1 MKIKTV
7 FMAVAAILILA
18 AGAPMLDAAE
28 VAQGKCLAYSAENK
42 SIRIEEFDIN
52 FSHDAPYGNPT
63 GIVSE
68 YDLSRAKVGIFP
80 ENGDVVRIAFVI
92 EDDTKV
98 ALKVMNVSKQDIRR
112 K

>member
-1 MKIKTV
+1 MKFKTV
-7 FMAVAAILILA
+7 LMAVAAILVLA
-18 AGAPMLDAAE
+18 AGVPMLDAAE
-28 VAQGKCLAYSAENK
+28 VAQGKCLAYSAEDK
-42 SIRIEEFDIN
+42 TIRIEEFDIN

-80 ENGDVVRIAFVI
+80 EGGDVVRIAYVI
-92 EDDTKV
+92 ENDQKV